1 MLSFSFKIIMVYAD
15 LLGSQLKQQVIYN
28 MVGMRFLLV
37 FQQSLI
43 KVKFHESV
51 FSVSVFSM
59 HYLKIEDYYVAYI
72 LQSLNELVGFR
83 LAVTFLLTRM
93 SVSINIDVCGIIT
106 KYQNQTLHHL
116 S

>member
-51 FSVSVFSM
+51 F
-59 HYLKIEDYYVAYI
+59 
-72 LQSLNELVGFR
+72 
-83 LAVTFLLTRM
+83 
-93 SVSINIDVCGIIT
+93 
-106 KYQNQTLHHL
+106 
-116 S
+116 